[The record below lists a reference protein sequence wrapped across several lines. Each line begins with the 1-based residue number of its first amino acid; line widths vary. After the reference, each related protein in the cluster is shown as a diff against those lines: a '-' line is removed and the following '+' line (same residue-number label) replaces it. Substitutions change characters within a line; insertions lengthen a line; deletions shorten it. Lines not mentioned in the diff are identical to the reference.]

1 MARKDKT
8 LPRIQNTAQNPKKL
22 PRIQK
27 HFPEPK
33 TLSRIQKHFP
43 ESKNTFRN
51 PKHFPESKNT
61 YQSPDFGT
69 CFGFCDLFR
78 ILVNVFGFWELF
90 WILGRVLDSGKC
102 FVLTSHCRIVISAS
116 EELHFDNRLLRVRR
130 LIDRIP

>member
-43 ESKNTFRN
+43 ESKNT
-51 PKHFPESKNT
+51 
-61 YQSPDFGT
+61 YQSPDSGT

-130 LIDRIP
+130 LIDHIP